1 MTFAWHTQRGGNNC
15 TTPHRAGT
23 MRCPAILLEGEEFPP
38 LLVLQSAP
46 LLHHIQLHHPVAK
59 HSYCTMVCILQYLTF
74 PFTFILLSNQSFVPC
89 IWTHVNAT
97 PICRILSFDGPVAD
111 LASLKVTTLAES
123 GEETLTGLKSMLRQI
138 LAGHSKGLKLT
149 QASYS
154 RPREIHSSFMF

>member
-1 MTFAWHTQRGGNNC
+1 
-15 TTPHRAGT
+15 
-23 MRCPAILLEGEEFPP
+23 
-38 LLVLQSAP
+38 
-46 LLHHIQLHHPVAK
+46 
-59 HSYCTMVCILQYLTF
+59 MVCILQYLTF
-74 PFTFILLSNQSFVPC
+74 PFTFIPLSNQSFVPC
-89 IWTHVNAT
+89 NWTDVNAT

-154 RPREIHSSFMF
+154 RPREIHSLFMF